1 MNIGNA
7 NRVIVS
13 ARNNTLESN
22 IMNPRS
28 DPNKLTMNA
37 ESQTIVMRSTKWFQ
51 YLIDSCLKEV
61 PSRIGI
67 PDSMA
72 EPKSIMND
80 YHLQWKYGIVKFME
94 YKSQTVLII

>member
-13 ARNNTLESN
+13 ARNNTLEST

-37 ESQTIVMRSTKWFQ
+37 ESQTIVMRSTK
-51 YLIDSCLKEV
+51 
-61 PSRIGI
+61 
-67 PDSMA
+67 
-72 EPKSIMND
+72 
-80 YHLQWKYGIVKFME
+80 
-94 YKSQTVLII
+94 

>member
-37 ESQTIVMRSTKWFQ
+37 ESQTIVVRSTK
-51 YLIDSCLKEV
+51 
-61 PSRIGI
+61 
-67 PDSMA
+67 
-72 EPKSIMND
+72 
-80 YHLQWKYGIVKFME
+80 
-94 YKSQTVLII
+94 